1 MAPADRFAIVVS
13 KAELKK
19 RRVQAT
25 KAQAR
30 QEQVVERTDRRRRRW
45 LTVGVV
51 FLAVMLILPL
61 AAGFFIDADSVETD
75 AADVQ
80 PLDLNSTPPSLV
92 DPGFEGASLT
102 GETPC
107 PATDGTQSRVTS
119 FESAP
124 VACVDVTATYSVEL
138 GTVAGPVTVD
148 LDAVAAPEGTNLFVS
163 LARYGVYE
171 GARITTEFEG
181 LVVLGNFGDVGFNV
195 PATEV
200 PADGQYPVGSI
211 ALLTELGSGAMTG
224 QAVVVTSE
232 VGAELL
238 ASDGTSP
245 IIGTVS
251 EGIDVFAE
259 LTQLGEANPETVYR
273 LRSADV
279 TETVG

>member
-1 MAPADRFAIVVS
+1 MVS

-107 PATDGTQSRVTS
+107 PATDGTQSR
-119 FESAP
+119 
-124 VACVDVTATYSVEL
+124 
-138 GTVAGPVTVD
+138 
-148 LDAVAAPEGTNLFVS
+148 
-163 LARYGVYE
+163 
-171 GARITTEFEG
+171 
-181 LVVLGNFGDVGFNV
+181 
-195 PATEV
+195 
-200 PADGQYPVGSI
+200 
-211 ALLTELGSGAMTG
+211 
-224 QAVVVTSE
+224 
-232 VGAELL
+232 
-238 ASDGTSP
+238 
-245 IIGTVS
+245 
-251 EGIDVFAE
+251 
-259 LTQLGEANPETVYR
+259 
-273 LRSADV
+273 
-279 TETVG
+279 